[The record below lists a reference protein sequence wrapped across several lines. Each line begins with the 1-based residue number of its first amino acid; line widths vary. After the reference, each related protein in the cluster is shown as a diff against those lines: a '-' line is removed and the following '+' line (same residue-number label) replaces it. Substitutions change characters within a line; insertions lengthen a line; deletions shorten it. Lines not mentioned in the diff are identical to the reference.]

1 MIERAEWIWL
11 SGCQEQNAY
20 VDFKKAFV
28 AREGEPIEIELSVDG
43 NYALYLNDRFVDSG
57 QYPDY
62 PQYKVYDRLDLTE
75 WVQEGENELK
85 IRVWWPVQTIFP
97 IVLSIR
103 CRSKTAC
110 IGKFIKFVRRCCPA
124 PIRLPKVFL
133 IDL

>member
-11 SGCQEQNAY
+11 SGCEDQNAY

-28 AREGEPIEIELSVDG
+28 SREGEPIEIELRVDG
-43 NYALYLNDRFVDSG
+43 NYALYLNNHFLDSG

-85 IRVWWPVQTIFP
+85 IRVWWPGVDHFSYCVEHP
-97 IVLSIR
+97 MSI
-103 CRSKTAC
+103 KD
-110 IGKFIKFVRRCCPA
+110 
-124 PIRLPKVFL
+124 RLHRK
-133 IDL
+133 IY